1 MSWGVSLLSNSNRMR
16 GDGFK
21 FQGKFKLDIRNNF
34 FSKIVVRCWKGLPK
48 DVVESLSL
56 ETYKERVDDVFLDM
70 IW

>member
-1 MSWGVSLLSNSNRMR
+1 M
-16 GDGFK
+16 
-21 FQGKFKLDIRNNF
+21 DIRNNF
-34 FSKIVVRCWKGLPK
+34 FSKIVVRCWKGLPR